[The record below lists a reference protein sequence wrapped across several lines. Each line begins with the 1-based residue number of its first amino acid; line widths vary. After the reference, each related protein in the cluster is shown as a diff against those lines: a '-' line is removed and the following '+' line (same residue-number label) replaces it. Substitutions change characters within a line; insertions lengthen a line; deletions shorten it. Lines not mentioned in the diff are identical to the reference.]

1 MKRATGKVAIESS
14 RSRGRLPAER
24 GSRADSPIAFPP
36 IGVAMGSSTVLRGA
50 GALALL
56 AAALAFTAGLADS
69 QSYLS
74 RHLFGA
80 NMTGNTRS
88 RSSARCC

>member
-1 MKRATGKVAIESS
+1 
-14 RSRGRLPAER
+14 
-24 GSRADSPIAFPP
+24 
-36 IGVAMGSSTVLRGA
+36 MGSSTVLRGA

-56 AAALAFTAGLADS
+56 AAALAFTAGFADS

-80 NMTGNTRS
+80 NMTGNTHS